1 METDPMDDTTQRP
14 APLGAGAAAAGSL
27 VEPERFD
34 DNNDD
39 SRRDNSS
46 LGTTMTPETTDLPP
60 LEIGLRRAPP
70 TPALDAARAAI
81 HRRRP
86 DLLNIAALVFFVLAI
101 LAASY
106 PALRAGPRDGPAI
119 LLLVGLAGVAFLG
132 IFAFA
137 TSEPRTAPVDEGL
150 HALVDALAE
159 PAAVTTADGRLVSF
173 NAAWRTETG
182 VLRRLPKEG
191 ADGQAIYAA
200 LAAARRNGAGEA
212 KLGWD
217 PAHPASVSR
226 LGDDKLLVRLT
237 RDEPA
242 PTPTPAERAP
252 ILPLERTS
260 GSAALQA
267 TSTPAAAP
275 AILAPS
281 TLDAFAA
288 AAPFGAA
295 LLNGIDPF
303 DSAIVEVNEAMT
315 AMTGGRARL
324 GVAFGELIEPNSC
337 ADARTRLNLRR
348 AGPIEVRLA
357 LETPRVAHLYVTSAG
372 DRVVAYLLDVSE
384 QKQLEIQLAQVQ
396 KMQAIGQLAG
406 GVAHDFNNL
415 LTAIQLRLDELLHRH
430 PVGDPSYD
438 GLNEIRQTA
447 TRAADLVRKLLA
459 FSRKSTV
466 QRETLDLG
474 ELISEFEVL
483 LRRLLREDVKLS
495 TEHGRDLPLVRADKS
510 QLETAVMNL
519 VVNARDALRSD
530 GAHDGQTPTVWIRT
544 KRLTQVEAGG
554 LGFPTAPVEGCALIE
569 VTDNGPGIPPAALV
583 KIFEPFFTTKPVHE
597 GTGLG
602 LATVYGIVKQADGW
616 IHVSSELGKGA
627 SFRIFLPIFSPSPG
641 AEAAAQAA
649 QVAAKVKLKPV
660 ARDLSG
666 AGRILF
672 VEDEDAVRG
681 VAARLLRARGYE
693 VIEAGDGEEALA
705 LAETHAGEIDLMIS
719 DVIMPG
725 LDGPTLLKKARP
737 HLGDIPV
744 MFISG
749 YAEAEFSDMLE
760 GETGVTFLPK
770 PIDIKV
776 LAERVKQQLAP

>member
-1 METDPMDDTTQRP
+1 MDDTTRRFE
-14 APLGAGAAAAGSL
+14 PLGLATAAVGSL
-27 VEPERFD
+27 VDPEGFD
-34 DNNDD
+34 DNG
-39 SRRDNSS
+39 
-46 LGTTMTPETTDLPP
+46 LGTTIMPETADRPAIEMKAP
-60 LEIGLRRAPP
+60 RAALP

-86 DLLNIAALVFFVLAI
+86 DMLNIAALVFFVLAI

-106 PALRAGPRDGPAI
+106 PAFRAGPRDGPAI

-137 TSEPRTAPVDEGL
+137 TSEPRTPSVDEGL

-173 NAAWRTETG
+173 NAAWRAEAG

-200 LAAARRNGAGEA
+200 LAAARRSGAGEA

-217 PAHPASVSR
+217 PTHPAAVSR

-242 PTPTPAERAP
+242 PIVSNPPALSAQERS
-252 ILPLERTS
+252 S
-260 GSAALQA
+260 G
-267 TSTPAAAP
+267 AAASLPPVP
-275 AILAPS
+275 APDAAPTILAPT

-295 LLNGIDPF
+295 LLDGADPF
-303 DSAIVEVNEAMT
+303 DAAIVEVNEAMA
-315 AMTGGRARL
+315 AMTGGRAKL
-324 GVAFGELIEPNSC
+324 GVIFGELIEPQSC

-357 LETPRVAHLYVTSAG
+357 LQTPRVAHLYVTTAG
-372 DRVVAYLLDVSE
+372 ARVVAYLLDVSE

-544 KRLTQVEAGG
+544 KRVTQAEAAP
-554 LGFPTAPVEGCALIE
+554 LGFPTAPAEGCALIE

-627 SFRIFLPIFSPSPG
+627 SFRIFLPIFTPAPG
-641 AEAAAQAA
+641 GEVATQTALA
-649 QVAAKVKLKPV
+649 AAKVKLKPV

-693 VIEAGDGEEALA
+693 VIEASDGEEALA

-749 YAEAEFSDMLE
+749 YAEAEFSDLLE

>member
-1 METDPMDDTTQRP
+1 MEADPMGDTIHRP
-14 APLGAGAAAAGSL
+14 HANRPEGAAVGSL
-27 VEPERFD
+27 VDPQRFD
-34 DNNDD
+34 DN
-39 SRRDNSS
+39 SR
-46 LGTTMTPETTDLPP
+46 GTTIMSETTDLPP
-60 LEIGLRRAPP
+60 IEARTPRAALP

-86 DLLNIAALVFFVLAI
+86 DMLNIAALVFFVLAI

-106 PALRAGPRDGPAI
+106 PAFRAGPRDGPAI

-137 TSEPRTAPVDEGL
+137 TSEPRTAPIDEGL

-173 NAAWRTETG
+173 NAAWRAETG

-200 LAAARRNGAGEA
+200 LAAARRSGAGEA
-212 KLGWD
+212 KLSRD
-217 PAHPASVSR
+217 PAHPAAVSR

-242 PTPTPAERAP
+242 PIPHGRPAP
-252 ILPLERTS
+252 PSLEPDPAV
-260 GSAALQA
+260 GQ
-267 TSTPAAAP
+267 PAAAP
-275 AILAPS
+275 SAP
-281 TLDAFAA
+281 TLIGPAALDAFAA

-295 LLNGIDPF
+295 LLDGVEPF
-303 DSAIVEVNEAMT
+303 DAAIVEVNEAMS
-315 AMTGGRARL
+315 ALTGGRAKL
-324 GVAFGELIEPNSC
+324 GVIFGELIEPNSR
-337 ADARTRLNLRR
+337 ADARTRLTLRR

-357 LETPRVAHLYVTSAG
+357 LETPRVAHLYVTAAG
-372 DRVVAYLLDVSE
+372 GRLVAYLLDVSE

-544 KRLTQVEAGG
+544 KRLTQGEAIS
-554 LGFPTAPVEGCALIE
+554 LGFPTPPVEGCALIE
-569 VTDNGPGIPPAALV
+569 VTDNGPGIPPDALV

-627 SFRIFLPIFSPSPG
+627 SFRIFLPIFSPAPG
-641 AEAAAQAA
+641 ADAAAQAA
-649 QVAAKVKLKPV
+649 QAAAKIKLKPV

-705 LAETHAGEIDLMIS
+705 LAEAHAGEIDLMIS

-749 YAEAEFSDMLE
+749 YAEAEFSDLLE

>member
-1 METDPMDDTTQRP
+1 MEADPMDDTTRRFERSDP
-14 APLGAGAAAAGSL
+14 AIAAVGSL
-27 VEPERFD
+27 VDPERFD
-34 DNNDD
+34 DNG
-39 SRRDNSS
+39 
-46 LGTTMTPETTDLPP
+46 LGTTIMPEIADRPP
-60 LEIGLRRAPP
+60 IEMKVPKAALP

-86 DLLNIAALVFFVLAI
+86 DMLNIAALVFFVLAI

-106 PALRAGPRDGPAI
+106 PAFRAGPRDGPAI

-173 NAAWRTETG
+173 NAAWRAEAG
-182 VLRRLPKEG
+182 VLRRLPKDG

-200 LAAARRNGAGEA
+200 LAAARRSGAGEA
-212 KLGWD
+212 KLGWH
-217 PAHPASVSR
+217 PTHPAAVSR

-242 PTPTPAERAP
+242 PIFSDPP
-252 ILPLERTS
+252 PLERSS
-260 GSAALQA
+260 GSAALLQ
-267 TSTPAAAP
+267 SVPAPQAAP
-275 AILAPS
+275 AIPAPT

-295 LLNGIDPF
+295 LLDGADPF
-303 DSAIVEVNEAMT
+303 DAAIVEVNEAMA
-315 AMTGGRARL
+315 AMTGGRAKL
-324 GVAFGELIEPNSC
+324 GVIFGELIEPQSC

-357 LETPRVAHLYVTSAG
+357 LQPPRVAHLYVTTAG
-372 DRVVAYLLDVSE
+372 ARVVAYLLDVSE

-415 LTAIQLRLDELLHRH
+415 LTAIQFRLDELLHRH

-544 KRLTQVEAGG
+544 KRVTQAEAAP
-554 LGFPTAPVEGCALIE
+554 LGFPTAPAEGCALIE

-627 SFRIFLPIFSPSPG
+627 SFRIFLPIFTPAPG
-641 AEAAAQAA
+641 GETAAQAA
-649 QVAAKVKLKPV
+649 LAAAKLKLKPV

-693 VIEAGDGEEALA
+693 VIEASDGEEALA

-749 YAEAEFSDMLE
+749 YAEAEFSDLLE